1 MANET
6 REKIL
11 LTLTFDQNEAKKN
24 LANIKQNISDLTAEN
39 KRLQAAATDALKAQD
54 PAQYQRIT
62 DQIIENEATLRNLA
76 KQQRNYR
83 QEIDL
88 QIQANQAQ
96 AGSYEQL
103 LRQQQLAQIQL
114 KNLEGTLRRNEDG
127 TIELTDEY
135 VRQSK
140 AVEEAK
146 KAIIS
151 FDQGIKDGRSNVG
164 NYQSSLEVLLAR
176 ISDLGKARIDVS
188 RGVESDPAKVKQ
200 ATQDI
205 ITLGRESIK
214 NATSVRE
221 LSATMKALQDAAV
234 QATGEAKDQLI
245 ALAGEAQDQ
254 IGDIK
259 AATKGL
265 ASDTANY
272 DAFVQG
278 GKLIAS
284 SFALAQGSA
293 ALFGEENE
301 NLQKSLVK
309 IQGSIALL
317 NGLTEIQNLL
327 QAESTLRL
335 KASAVAQGVYTAVVG
350 TSTGALKAFRIA
362 LASTGIGLIL
372 LLVGALI
379 ANFDKVKAAIAGVI
393 ERLAFLAPFV
403 KIFEVIGEKIRALG
417 EFLGII
423 DDAETSRLKGAI
435 DGYEKLQ
442 AKIQTRYDYEINL
455 AKAAGKEVAALEIQ
469 KLKAQNEAI
478 QKQLFNLFLLE
489 RRTGELT
496 KDQKQM
502 LEDLKKAYGDNLNQ
516 IRVTELEAE
525 RKSKEDRE
533 KANKERIDASKKAA
547 EESRK
552 LAEQLQDAQISLI
565 ENLKDREIEAEK
577 VALERKL
584 AEIKGS
590 GEKEIQLRAA
600 LKEQSARRIA
610 QIEEKSSQ
618 EERARVLKITQDRI
632 TNEQNDLRT
641 SEERKLSLAL
651 ELLQIQLAQELN
663 QIGLSEQEKRNI
675 RDKYRIEE
683 ERAQKEHYDRLREQM
698 IQREADRLAAQ
709 IIQKQI
715 AGESTLALDI
725 QQAQLERDQA
735 LAEAGITNERKAL
748 IEAEFQQ
755 KLKQLK
761 DQAIQ
766 DDMNRLKVQADIGK
780 EIAGILGGVMNL
792 FAEQTEANAQFQK
805 SVAFFQIAIDT
816 AMAISGATRAAQ
828 TQPYPLNILGVV
840 TGIGTVL
847 SNIAK
852 AKQVLG
858 NAPEPPKLA
867 EGGESS
873 RGQRQW
879 MDQIAKWLG
888 YDRARTAADG
898 GPRTFPQLA
907 IVGEKGS
914 EWIAPNHFLRHPVTA
929 PIIARLEEFRRTGIP
944 AFAEGGYSTGL
955 FSGQASGS
963 AEVVDA
969 VLTAVSNLPNP
980 VVFVEDINTGQGR
993 VSRIISRA
1001 DI

>member
-1 MANET
+1 MADQIQ
-6 REKIL
+6 EKIL
-11 LTLTFDQNEAKKN
+11 LTLTFDQNEAKKQ
-24 LANIKQNISDLTAEN
+24 LANIKSNIADLTAEN
-39 KRLQAAATDALKAQD
+39 RKLQASVTEALKAQD
-54 PAQYQRIT
+54 PAQYQRINEA
-62 DQIIENEATLRNLA
+62 IIQNEATIRNLG
-76 KQQRNYR
+76 KQQRNLR
-83 QEIDL
+83 NEIDL

-96 AGSYEQL
+96 EGSYEKL
-103 LRQQQLAQIQL
+103 LRQQQIAQIQL
-114 KNLEGTLRRNEDG
+114 KNLAGTLKTNEDG
-127 TIELTDEY
+127 TVELTEEY

-146 KAIIS
+146 RAIIA
-151 FDQGIKDGRSNVG
+151 FDQGILDGRSNVG
-164 NYQSSLEVLLAR
+164 NYKSSLEGLVAKIGELSAAR
-176 ISDLGKARIDVS
+176 VDVS
-188 RGVESDPAKVKQ
+188 RGIVTDPTKIKQ
-200 ATQDI
+200 ATDQVI
-205 ITLGRESIK
+205 QLGQESIK
-214 NATSVRE
+214 NSASIRE
-221 LSATMKALQDAAV
+221 LSQTMKVLQDAAI
-234 QATGEAKDQLI
+234 QATGEAKKQLEK
-245 ALAGEAQDQ
+245 LAGEAKDK
-254 IGDIK
+254 IEDIR
-259 AATKGL
+259 ATTNAL
-265 ASDTANY
+265 ASDTATF

-278 GKLIAS
+278 GKAVAAG
-284 SFALAQGSA
+284 FAVGQGA
-293 ALFGEENE
+293 VALFGSENE
-301 NLQKSLVK
+301 KLGETLKKV
-309 IQGSIALL
+309 QGSIAVL
-317 NGLTEIQNLL
+317 NGLTEIQNVL
-327 QAESTLRL
+327 QAESAVRI
-335 KASAVAQGVYTAVVG
+335 KAASVAQGVYTAVVG

-379 ANFDKVKAAIAGVI
+379 GNFDKVKAAIAGVV
-393 ERLAFLAPFV
+393 ERLGFLAPFV

-618 EERARVLKITQDRI
+618 EEWARVLKITQDRI

-651 ELLQIQLAQELN
+651 KLLQIQLAQELN

-735 LAEAGITNERKAL
+735 LTEAGITNERKAL

-766 DDMNRLKVQADIGK
+766 DDMTRLKVQADIGK

-847 SNIAK
+847 ANIAK

-914 EWIAPNHFLRHPVTA
+914 EWIAPNHFLRNPVTA
-929 PIIARLEEFRRTGIP
+929 PIIARLEKYRRSGIP
-944 AFAEGGYSTGL
+944 AFAEGGFSTGVY
-955 FSGQASGS
+955 SAGASDLSQIGNVIVS
-963 AEVVDA
+963 
-969 VLTAVSNLPNP
+969 AVSSLPNP
-980 VVFVEDINTGQGR
+980 IVFVEDINTGQGR
-993 VSRIISRA
+993 VASIESRA
-1001 DI
+1001 TI